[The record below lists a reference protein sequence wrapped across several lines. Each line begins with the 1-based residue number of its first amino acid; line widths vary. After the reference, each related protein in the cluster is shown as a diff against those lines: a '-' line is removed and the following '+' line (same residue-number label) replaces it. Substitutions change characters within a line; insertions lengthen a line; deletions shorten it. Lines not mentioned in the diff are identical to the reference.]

1 VRAVAAVGRGGK
13 LVQLRYRPVVDG
25 LGVRAVVTV
34 RSRRQTIVF
43 RKTTGTITVHAGQ
56 AYSVPW
62 QPARALTGTFGYCVR
77 TVTPAGASSP
87 ASCSTVTL
95 HR

>member
-1 VRAVAAVGRGGK
+1 VRAVAAAGRSGR

-25 LGVRAVVTV
+25 LGVQAVVTV
-34 RSRRQTIVF
+34 RSQRGTIVF
-43 RKTTGTITVHAGQ
+43 RKTTATITVHAGQ

-62 QPARALTGTFGYCVR
+62 QPARALRGAFGYCVR
-77 TVTPAGASSP
+77 TVAPAGASSP
-87 ASCSTVTL
+87 SSCSTVTL